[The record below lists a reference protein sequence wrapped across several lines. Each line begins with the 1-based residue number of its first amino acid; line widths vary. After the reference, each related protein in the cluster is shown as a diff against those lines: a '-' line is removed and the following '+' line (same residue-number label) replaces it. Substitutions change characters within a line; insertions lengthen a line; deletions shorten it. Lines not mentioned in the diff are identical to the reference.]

1 MSIAQSADL
10 SAPRPLAASARWAL
24 ASLSLTMLMSAL
36 GTSIANVGL
45 PTLMHAFAA
54 SFEDVQ
60 WVVLAYLLAIT
71 TLIVSVGRL
80 GDQFGRRRLL
90 LTGLLLFT
98 LASLLCAFAPTLPVL
113 ILARGAQGLGGAIMM
128 ALTLAFVGEAVPKE
142 KTGSAMGL
150 LGTTSAIGTAL
161 GPSLGGILIDL
172 FGWPALFLV
181 NVPLGLVAVL
191 LVGRHLPADR
201 GSSPARPGRFDLPGT
216 LLLALTLAAYALALT
231 LGRGHPGVLNA
242 ALLATALA
250 GGVLFVLA
258 ESRVASPLIRLALFR
273 NPLLGGGFA
282 TSALVTTIVMA
293 TLVVGPFYLT
303 AAFALDAAGV
313 GLVMSTGPIVAALT
327 GFPAGRLVDRFGADR
342 MGVAALVVM
351 VVGTALLAALPAQ
364 WGIAGYVVPLLLVTG
379 GYAAFQ
385 TANNTA
391 VMKDVALDQR
401 GLVSA
406 LLNLSR
412 NLGLITG
419 AALMGAVFALGSTL
433 GNGSGTPASAA
444 QSGLHLTFACATALV
459 VLALVVTLAC
469 RAAARRH

>member
-1 MSIAQSADL
+1 
-10 SAPRPLAASARWAL
+10 
-24 ASLSLTMLMSAL
+24 
-36 GTSIANVGL
+36 
-45 PTLMHAFAA
+45 
-54 SFEDVQ
+54 
-60 WVVLAYLLAIT
+60 
-71 TLIVSVGRL
+71 
-80 GDQFGRRRLL
+80 
-90 LTGLLLFT
+90 
-98 LASLLCAFAPTLPVL
+98 
-113 ILARGAQGLGGAIMM
+113 
-128 ALTLAFVGEAVPKE
+128 AFVGEAVPKE

-201 GSSPARPGRFDLPGT
+201 ASSPARPGRFDLPGT

-282 TSALVTTIVMA
+282 SSALVTTIVMA

-342 MGVAALVVM
+342 MVVAALVVM

-364 WGIAGYVVPLLLVTG
+364 LGIAGYVVPLLLVTG

-385 TANNTA
+385 TANNTG

-419 AALMGAVFALGSTL
+419 ASLMGAVFALGSTL